1 VWDAIVAL
9 EQSGFGTAIRRSH
22 VLYPAANI
30 GHIVLLVFFAGAVA
44 IMDARLLGGAVAAPL
59 SSLLVA
65 ARRIAVVALLGMIA
79 TGFILFSADAS
90 KVAVNAAFQTK
101 MLLIVAALANVAIYE
116 FGARR
121 TVEALAP
128 GDAVPLRA
136 RAAGALSIMMWVSVA
151 ACGRAI
157 AYV

>member
-1 VWDAIVAL
+1 MWDVIVAL
-9 EQSGFGTAIRRSH
+9 EQSGFGTAMRRSQ

-30 GHIVLLVFFAGAVA
+30 GHIILLVLFAGAVA

-59 SSLLVA
+59 SPLVVV

-79 TGFILFSADAS
+79 TGFMLFSADAS
-90 KVAVNAAFQTK
+90 KVAVNAAFQIK
-101 MLLIVAALANVAIYE
+101 MLLIAAGLANVAIYE

-121 TVEALAP
+121 AVEALAP
-128 GDAVPLRA
+128 GDALPLRA
-136 RAAGALSIMMWVSVA
+136 RVAGALSIMMWVSVA

-157 AYV
+157 AYL